1 MSSKTFS
8 RSIAGLSFP
17 LLFLLATFAHPASA
31 QSDQAATPDT
41 KTDVSR
47 LSVWPESLSYNVNLD
62 TGALSETKHFHIT
75 NEGTMPLKVVV
86 NSPSNPAYVIKSG
99 GGTATIPGKVRGNK
113 AEHPSNVE
121 VEFIPNGPVKSANG
135 TINLISDATSGKNFA
150 IVRLSGKSRQRLQ
163 TRTATAT
170 ATATKTAT
178 ATRTATATMT
188 PTVVATATATT
199 TPTTTATTT
208 PTAGASTTP
217 TATATSTRT
226 ASATATQTA
235 TATPTATAKAAGV
248 TPTGSNASGKF
259 GTWSP
264 TSVSLYSGT
273 TNGNLVMVML
283 CVSGPVTTFTPP
295 AGYSQLGSIE
305 ATSTGEYCGLF
316 YHVWS
321 TGDPII
327 VSFAD
332 DYVATGTERN
342 YITATYSGENT
353 TTPFDP
359 NTPSYPGSLSGA
371 TLTLSGVSPS
381 GSGDLLASFWAEV
394 NMSGGS
400 PTVTYTSPLTEMTSY
415 QMPKSWNKNYVANG
429 ALSASGSTGKKAAT
443 FSMAPNSG
451 IGFIIAIQPATGAT
465 PAPTATAATA
475 TPTVTAAATATPTS
489 IATVIVTATPTAK
502 VTVTA
507 TATGGT
513 RTPTATATP
522 KVTATP
528 SPTASGTPSASGLDQ
543 YGGTTS
549 VQCSKGPA
557 AHFYTQKIGNRWWLC
572 DPAGNGFFLKG
583 VYDIVA
589 NNNSTQTSFI
599 QGKYAGP
606 LSNWEANWALEQV
619 HRLQA
624 WGFNTV
630 ADYSISEITP
640 AATDPAWGTSD
651 NTIPVKMPFS
661 SQERISH
668 AAFQNVDG
676 CGISSP
682 VKDIMNGVGSI
693 YTGYRYNFGDYFDPN
708 FSTCTANVIKNDTWG
723 LQQAIKSKY
732 NSYLLYITIDESD
745 QTGMLDQGPD
755 FPSIG
760 NNGQVGGGPNPSAH
774 ASWIT
779 LVSAPTQTSNSS
791 QGVSYSNTT
800 VYTKLQL
807 SNWLSTRYSGNISAL
822 NSAWNSNYSTF
833 GASGAGWGIGSG
845 ILDENG
851 SCPSAANGQ
860 SCWVGNVY
868 TLAGETSVMQS
879 DMSAFYVYYLDQYF
893 SVLQSQFNAAAPGIL
908 LQMQIGGWGAP
919 PRREV
924 LTEAAKYL
932 GLPIIG
938 NVPSWPC
945 TNCTN
950 DQAEIDFTTQYLGD
964 HPWIN
969 WVGFWAQ
976 PDSAESAYATTNP
989 GPFST
994 QAQRGT
1000 SYQAM
1005 INVFANAS
1013 DTATSTYHIVGFN
1026 WWGMYDMDSQKANW
1040 GLLTTHDNPYDG
1052 KSATISGNGG
1062 DQWGYPTGGEA
1073 GNYGDFIDLATSAN
1087 TGVYSFMLP

>member
-1 MSSKTFS
+1 M
-8 RSIAGLSFP
+8 
-17 LLFLLATFAHPASA
+17 
-31 QSDQAATPDT
+31 
-41 KTDVSR
+41 
-47 LSVWPESLSYNVNLD
+47 
-62 TGALSETKHFHIT
+62 
-75 NEGTMPLKVVV
+75 
-86 NSPSNPAYVIKSG
+86 
-99 GGTATIPGKVRGNK
+99 
-113 AEHPSNVE
+113 
-121 VEFIPNGPVKSANG
+121 
-135 TINLISDATSGKNFA
+135 
-150 IVRLSGKSRQRLQ
+150 RQGR
-163 TRTATAT
+163 
-170 ATATKTAT
+170 
-178 ATRTATATMT
+178 
-188 PTVVATATATT
+188 
-199 TPTTTATTT
+199 
-208 PTAGASTTP
+208 
-217 TATATSTRT
+217 
-226 ASATATQTA
+226 
-235 TATPTATAKAAGV
+235 
-248 TPTGSNASGKF
+248 F
-259 GTWSP
+259 
-264 TSVSLYSGT
+264 
-273 TNGNLVMVML
+273 
-283 CVSGPVTTFTPP
+283 
-295 AGYSQLGSIE
+295 
-305 ATSTGEYCGLF
+305 LF
-316 YHVWS
+316 YKHQ
-321 TGDPII
+321 
-327 VSFAD
+327 
-332 DYVATGTERN
+332 
-342 YITATYSGENT
+342 SGERLRQYFV
-353 TTPFDP
+353 PVLVCLFIV
-359 NTPSYPGSLSGA
+359 GLGR
-371 TLTLSGVSPS
+371 
-381 GSGDLLASFWAEV
+381 
-394 NMSGGS
+394 
-400 PTVTYTSPLTEMTSY
+400 TS
-415 QMPKSWNKNYVANG
+415 
-429 ALSASGSTGKKAAT
+429 KA
-443 FSMAPNSG
+443 
-451 IGFIIAIQPATGAT
+451 
-465 PAPTATAATA
+465 
-475 TPTVTAAATATPTS
+475 
-489 IATVIVTATPTAK
+489 
-502 VTVTA
+502 
-507 TATGGT
+507 
-513 RTPTATATP
+513 
-522 KVTATP
+522 
-528 SPTASGTPSASGLDQ
+528 ASGLDQ

-549 VQCSKGPA
+549 LRCPSGAKP
-557 AHFYTQKIGNRWWLC
+557 HFYTEKIGNRWWLC

-630 ADYSISEITP
+630 ADYSIAEVTP

-661 SQERISH
+661 SQEQISH

-682 VKDIMNGVGSI
+682 VKDLMNGVGSI
-693 YTGYRYNFGDYFDPN
+693 YSGYRYNFGDYFDPN
-708 FSTCTANVIKNDTWG
+708 FSTCAANVIKNDTWG

-760 NNGQVGGGPNPSAH
+760 NNRQVGSGPNPSAH

-791 QGVSYSNTT
+791 QGVTYSNTT

-833 GASGAGWGIGSG
+833 GASGAGWGSGSG
-845 ILDENG
+845 ILNENG

-860 SCWVGNVY
+860 SCWVGDVY
-868 TLAGETSVMQS
+868 TLAGETSAMQS

-950 DQAEIDFTTQYLGD
+950 DQAEIDFTAQYLGD

-976 PDSAESAYATTNP
+976 PDSAESAYATSNP

-1005 INVFANAS
+1005 INAFANAS

-1026 WWGMYDMDSQKANW
+1026 WWGMYDMDSQQANW

-1052 KSATISGNGG
+1052 KSATVKWIEGNRGE
-1062 DQWGYPTGGEA
+1062 DQLHYPTGGEKKD
-1073 GNYGDFIDLATSAN
+1073 YGDFIDAVKAANSSVYRMLALDERMKSRAN
-1087 TGVYSFMLP
+1087 VHSSGALRK